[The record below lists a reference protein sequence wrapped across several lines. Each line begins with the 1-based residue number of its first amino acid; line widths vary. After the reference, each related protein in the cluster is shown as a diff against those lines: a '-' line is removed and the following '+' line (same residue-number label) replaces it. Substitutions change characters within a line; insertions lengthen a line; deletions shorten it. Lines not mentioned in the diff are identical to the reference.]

1 MMGDCLSFKVT
12 KISLSNF
19 GVSNCESSDSDVSD
33 CVKRINTD
41 VKYYEWSRRWQPRKE
56 NNSRG
61 DKLKF

>member
-41 VKYYEWSRRWQPRKE
+41 VKYYEWSRKDDSHVKKTLVGVT
-56 NNSRG
+56 N
-61 DKLKF
+61 

>member
-41 VKYYEWSRRWQPRKE
+41 VKYYE
-56 NNSRG
+56 
-61 DKLKF
+61 